1 VEGFFNIAIET
12 GHFSHFGS
20 YHRKKLIGFVK
31 KKFFITDV
39 SLHKEVPVKF
49 WKSLEFEVRM
59 RA

>member
-1 VEGFFNIAIET
+1 MSPEKTDRIRE
-12 GHFSHFGS
+12 
-20 YHRKKLIGFVK
+20 KKI
-31 KKFFITDV
+31 FITDV